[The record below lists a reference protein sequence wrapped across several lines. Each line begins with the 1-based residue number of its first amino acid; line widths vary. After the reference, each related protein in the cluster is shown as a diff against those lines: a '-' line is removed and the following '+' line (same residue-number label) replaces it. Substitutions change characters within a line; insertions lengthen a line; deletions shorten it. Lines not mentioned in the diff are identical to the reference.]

1 MNTKEKTWVELL
13 SGVPLFTKVLE
24 VLNSQ
29 VFLDSDELVSEDN
42 TVVGIMSPLERA
54 CFTVLKSSGND
65 ALAALG
71 SCPHDK
77 PGSRCVDFDEGDPL
91 FCPYI
96 NQPHCPHFAELKV
109 IKADAARNEK
119 LFVFLSSLIQ
129 SRLQTRSRNISVL
142 HLNKDFRISTPEE
155 IDVPETIEVFESFSF
170 RTIDNS
176 LENLLDMSLKGTFL
190 ESVLSIVHAKKFTY
204 EKQRITKNDIVIRD
218 MSIFE
223 KALQTLLT
231 TVREDLKTKQSEF
244 LKLMDGIDIAEA
256 LFDLVLTGNDPL
268 ERISSQLEVF
278 SQKIPLLEAQE
289 EYLNTFFWMVVKSN
303 MSQEQIKTHTCT
315 GFRGSKIVVSD
326 LPSVTVMM
334 ISIGL

>member
-13 SGVPLFTKVLE
+13 SGVPLFVKVLE
-24 VLNSQ
+24 VLKSQ
-29 VFLDSDELVSEDN
+29 VFLDSDELLSEGD
-42 TVVGIMSPLERA
+42 TIVGIMSPLERA

-65 ALAALG
+65 ALSALD

-119 LFVFLSSLIQ
+119 LFAFLSSLIQ

-155 IDVPETIEVFESFSF
+155 IDAPDTIEMFESFSLYSSE
-170 RTIDNS
+170 D
-176 LENLLDMSLKGTFL
+176 LLDISLKGTFL
-190 ESVLSIVHAKKFTY
+190 ESILSIVLAKKFTY
-204 EKQRITKNDIVIRD
+204 EKQRITKNDIAIRD